1 MQCLTNI
8 VFSLLKS
15 FRDSFEF
22 LTWNDVICQ
31 AYYFPKEKKMK
42 IIDIY

>member
-15 FRDSFEF
+15 FRDSFEL
-22 LTWNDVICQ
+22 LTWNDVFCQ
-31 AYYFPKEKKMK
+31 AYYFPKERLSLPKK
-42 IIDIY
+42 